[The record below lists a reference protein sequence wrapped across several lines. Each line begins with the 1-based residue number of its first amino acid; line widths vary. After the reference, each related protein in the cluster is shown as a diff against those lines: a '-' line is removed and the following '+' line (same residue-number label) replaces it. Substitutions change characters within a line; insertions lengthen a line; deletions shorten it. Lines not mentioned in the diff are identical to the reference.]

1 MITFFVY
8 SKKFC
13 IFIKIQK
20 IVKSIRL
27 NREKKIDNGTFK
39 VKIGTTNKENP
50 QVIYVDGRVFLS
62 PLEVMDNYTDE
73 IEDIRKNFKRTI
85 GERLRTNSIFDNR
98 FILNFDISSSR
109 MIKDKRSFL
118 TFQFFL
124 RQKNT
129 TPMKLS
135 AVKEKS
141 EVFINGLLSSL
152 EGDIESHCFTLH
164 KTRK

>member
-1 MITFFVY
+1 M
-8 SKKFC
+8 
-13 IFIKIQK
+13 
-20 IVKSIRL
+20 KSIRL
-27 NREKKIDNGTFK
+27 NRERKIDNDIFK

-62 PLEVMDNYTDE
+62 PSEVMDNYSDE

-85 GERLRTNSIFDNR
+85 GERLRTNEIFADR

-118 TFQFFL
+118 SFQFFL
-124 RQKNT
+124 KQKNT
-129 TPMKLS
+129 APLKLGT
-135 AVKEKS
+135 VKEKS
-141 EVFINGLLSSL
+141 EIFINSLLSNL
-152 EGDIESHCFTLH
+152 EGDIQSHCFTLH

>member
-1 MITFFVY
+1 M
-8 SKKFC
+8 
-13 IFIKIQK
+13 
-20 IVKSIRL
+20 KSIRL
-27 NREKKIDNGTFK
+27 NRERKIDNDIFK

-62 PLEVMDNYTDE
+62 PSEVMDNYSDE

-85 GERLRTNSIFDNR
+85 GERLRTNEIFEDR

-118 TFQFFL
+118 SFQFFL
-124 RQKNT
+124 KQKNT
-129 TPMKLS
+129 APLKLG

-141 EVFINGLLSSL
+141 EIFINSLLSNL
-152 EGDIESHCFTLH
+152 EGDIQSHCFTLH